1 MSVRERILML
11 RLMEKLEKHP
21 AYATLL
27 GVEAAGVVE
36 RQSEESES
44 NAPGSL

>member
-21 AYATLL
+21 AYATQL
-27 GVEAAGVVE
+27 GIGAARVIE
-36 RQSEESES
+36 NQNKESES
-44 NAPGSL
+44 NGHGSL